1 MELHTT
7 YRWNMNNK
15 HGASHNISMECE
27 QYAWSFTQ
35 HIDGMWK
42 NDKSWLTMF
51 FYDSKYY
58 KTKD

>member
-7 YRWNMNNK
+7 YRWNVNNT

-35 HIDGMWK
+35 HIDGM
-42 NDKSWLTMF
+42 
-51 FYDSKYY
+51 
-58 KTKD
+58 